1 MQGAPQELRE
11 RLTGIEGWLSEEEA
25 ATLYRLARGCTGRG
39 VIVEIG
45 SFKGRSTIALGM
57 GSRAGAE
64 VPIFAIDP
72 HRGPSYEAFLANI
85 SAAGIEHLVTQV
97 RQPSQAALTAI
108 GEHPIELLFI
118 DGNHT
123 YDMVLQDFALF
134 VPRVVEDGWVL
145 MHDTITSFPG
155 SRRVA
160 TQLMY
165 RSHQF
170 ADVRFVPSSTTM
182 GRKVPANGPR
192 DRLHNRR
199 ALAAKSVAELAIP
212 VRRWLPAPAVRA
224 GRRLVAWVQR

>member
-1 MQGAPQELRE
+1 VQGAPQELRD
-11 RLTGIEGWLSEEEA
+11 RLAGIDGWLSDEEA

-72 HRGPSYEAFLANI
+72 HRGPSYDAFLANVG
-85 SAAGIEHLVTQV
+85 AAGLEDLVTQV
-97 RQPSQAALTAI
+97 RQPSQQALEAI
-108 GEHPIELLFI
+108 GDNPIELLFI

-145 MHDTITSFPG
+145 MHDTIAPFPG
-155 SRRVA
+155 SKRVA
-160 TQLMY
+160 TELMY
-165 RSHQF
+165 RSHRF
-170 ADVRFVPSSTTM
+170 VDVRFVPSSTTM
-182 GRKVPANGPR
+182 GRKVAENRPR
-192 DRLHNRR
+192 DRVRNRG
-199 ALAAKSVAELAIP
+199 ALAVKGVAELAIP
-212 VRRWLPAPAVRA
+212 VRKRLPAPALRA
-224 GRRLVAWVQR
+224 GRRLIGWVQR